1 MEPVSARRGSAEH
14 VASGVRVEAG
24 FTLVELMVVIF
35 LIGLLVLVAVPFLQ
49 QGTRDSQANAAAREL
64 WTDLVYTKTE
74 AVRTGVPHLVEFCDD
89 PPGYVVVRCSTG
101 TPPAGDYAST
111 ACTDGGLGGMCTL
124 LSSGVAS
131 GNAAVVRQVT
141 LGRRSSATASAIR
154 LGLVGTPGPT
164 PGRTGVTPPS
174 NGLDLANCDS
184 TGTARRMFFNER
196 GQIVTDTSAHT
207 PCRGAIYLTG
217 RSNEDVEGNRA
228 VEFNTVGMARA
239 YRYSSS
245 ASAWK

>member
-1 MEPVSARRGSAEH
+1 MEHVGVTRAPAQY
-14 VASGVRVEAG
+14 VASGRRADAG

-64 WTDLVYTKTE
+64 WTDLVYSKTE
-74 AVRTGVPHLVEFCDD
+74 AVRTGLPHLVEFCDD
-89 PPGYVVVRCSTG
+89 PPGYVVVRCSSG
-101 TPPAGDYAST
+101 TPPTGDFAAS
-111 ACTDGGLGGMCTL
+111 ACADGGLGGMCTL

-131 GNAAVVRQVT
+131 ANAAVVRQVT

-154 LGLVGTPGPT
+154 LGLVGAPGPT

-174 NGLDLANCDS
+174 NGLDLANCDT
-184 TGTARRMFFNER
+184 TGTARRLFFNER

-217 RSNEDVEGNRA
+217 RTNDDIEGNRA
-228 VEFNTVGMARA
+228 VEFNTVGMART